1 MVLFTMF
8 VKFNLLL
15 YNIIYYF
22 RLGDC
27 MIEPYLY
34 LYLSTLNLSLTGFCY
49 VIYLILVI
57 QDKNYILEWLKK
69 ASYFDAFIR
78 MIKRILKT
86 SFCLFILF
94 FLFYAIP
101 FNKYY
106 IKEIFTIIF
115 SVIDLYLLFKLKEYI
130 SGFFGFILKIKSPRE
145 S

>member
-1 MVLFTMF
+1 MF

-15 YNIIYYF
+15 YNINYYF
-22 RLGDC
+22 RLGGC

-49 VIYLILVI
+49 VIYLVLVI
-57 QDKNYILEWLKK
+57 QDKNIILEWLKK
-69 ASYFDAFIR
+69 ASYFDDFIS

-94 FLFYAIP
+94 FLFYAVS
-101 FNKYY
+101 FNRYY
-106 IKEIFTIIF
+106 IKDILTIILF
-115 SVIDLYLLFKLKEYI
+115 IIDLYLMFKLKEYI

>member
-1 MVLFTMF
+1 
-8 VKFNLLL
+8 
-15 YNIIYYF
+15 
-22 RLGDC
+22 

-49 VIYLILVI
+49 VIYLVLVI
-57 QDKNYILEWLKK
+57 QDKNIILEWLKK
-69 ASYFDAFIR
+69 ASYFDDFIS

-94 FLFYAIP
+94 FLFYAVS
-101 FNKYY
+101 FNRYY
-106 IKEIFTIIF
+106 IKDILTIILF
-115 SVIDLYLLFKLKEYI
+115 IIDLYLMFKLKEYI

>member
-1 MVLFTMF
+1 
-8 VKFNLLL
+8 
-15 YNIIYYF
+15 
-22 RLGDC
+22 

-49 VIYLILVI
+49 LIYLILVI
-57 QDKNYILEWLKK
+57 QDKNDVLEFLKK
-69 ASYFDAFIR
+69 ASYFEVFIS
-78 MIKRILKT
+78 MIKKILKT

-94 FLFYAIP
+94 FLFYAIQ

-106 IKEIFTIIF
+106 TKEILTIIF
-115 SVIDLYLLFKLKEYI
+115 FLIDLYLLFKLKEYF